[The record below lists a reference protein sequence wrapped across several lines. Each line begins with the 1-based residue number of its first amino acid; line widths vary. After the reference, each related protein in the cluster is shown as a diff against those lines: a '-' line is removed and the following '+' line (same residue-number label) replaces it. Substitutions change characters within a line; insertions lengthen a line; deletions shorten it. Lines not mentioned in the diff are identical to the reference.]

1 MAKVEN
7 LKKITL
13 QLEAGTTPEEM
24 GLLLPSAEFKFI
36 FGLGPTGMSP
46 FEYQLVDKAEGQ
58 MVLIQLK
65 REEIQRIFEHLH
77 PPIMNLFEEHDALYL
92 RVKIFKIEQPDNM
105 EVVKAMAEMAGHH
118 EGFGCGCG

>member
-1 MAKVEN
+1 MPKVEN

-24 GLLLPSAEFKFI
+24 CLPLPSAEFKFI

-58 MVLIQLK
+58 TILIQLK

-77 PPIMNLFEEHDALYL
+77 PPIMNLFEEYDALYL
-92 RVKIFKIEQPDNM
+92 KVKIFKIEQPDNI

-118 EGFGCGCG
+118 EGCDCGCG